1 MQDGA
6 APSVARTKVT
16 VDLGARSYDILIGRD
31 VLANAG
37 AELAAR
43 FPGARFAVVTDDNS
57 ASFSRNVPTVYATS
71 SPTGRQST

>member
-31 VLANAG
+31 VLANAVLEPM
-37 AELAAR
+37 AIRVPEL
-43 FPGARFAVVTDDNS
+43 VE
-57 ASFSRNVPTVYATS
+57 VPN
-71 SPTGRQST
+71 GRLGEAGLLE